1 MQVDASD
8 YREFAAKLKQA
19 PKEIQ
24 REIRAELRK
33 VSRELG
39 REVLE
44 AGAEPMP
51 QGTRSL
57 NPESGGLAAWIL
69 ARGRVG
75 VSITGIRMELALG
88 VPKKSV
94 IAQLNNKAYVRHPV
108 FGHTDR
114 WANNPVPGG
123 TWTDD
128 FLKRGPEVAERVA
141 PAIDRAMRRLA

>member
-39 REVLE
+39 QEVLQ

-51 QGTRSL
+51 QR
-57 NPESGGLAAWIL
+57 GGLADWIL

-108 FGHTDR
+108 FDTDR
-114 WANNPVPGG
+114 WANNPVPGR

-128 FLKRGPEVAERVA
+128 FLKRGDEVAERVA
-141 PAIDRAMRRLA
+141 PAIERAMRRLAV

>member
-39 REVLE
+39 QEVLQ

-51 QGTRSL
+51 QR
-57 NPESGGLAAWIL
+57 GGLADWIL

-94 IAQLNNKAYVRHPV
+94 IAQLNNRGYVRHPV
-108 FGHTDR
+108 FGHRDR
-114 WANNPVPGG
+114 WENNPVPGG

-141 PAIDRAMRRLA
+141 PAIERAMRRLA

>member
-24 REIRAELRK
+24 REIRADLRK

-51 QGTRSL
+51 QR
-57 NPESGGLAAWIL
+57 GGLAAWIL

-108 FGHTDR
+108 FGHRDR
-114 WANNPVPGG
+114 WENNPVPGG

-128 FLKRGPEVAERVA
+128 FLKRGPEVVQRVA
-141 PAIDRAMRRLA
+141 PAIERAMRRLA